1 MMMSSLM
8 SCNDPFMS
16 DHQSIMAVD
25 PNDFLNDIGSVTKG
39 TNESR
44 ADDEDHD
51 SVCPF
56 CSFLR
61 CNELTD
67 CLIDESQVFSA
78 DPALMEWVNMD
89 DSLLE
94 NMILGGFGYPGSTPA
109 VAASTSSSGN
119 SVGTSLDI
127 TPSQSP
133 DRDFDEFLS
142 KLKFEPD
149 EQFLSNE
156 QTAFPFDAFEAS
168 NSNSAADLTPPLTPV
183 HQATQD
189 PLSTCLFE
197 SGIANFEEVNSSLQ
211 KQMLQSCLSDG
222 CASGTASEWSQAPS
236 PACTEVVA
244 DIAEV
249 DSLSPY
255 SEDSGD
261 ADSVHSFSST
271 ASTLKRKAMG
281 EEDDDDEE
289 YLPPSKKANK
299 GAQAAKRAPRKAPA
313 RRNRRVQ
320 DERVKNQNKVAAMKY
335 RAKKRDEKS
344 TMDVLYEA
352 EEEKNKMLKVA
363 AG

>member
-16 DHQSIMAVD
+16 DHQSIIAVD
-25 PNDFLNDIGSVTKG
+25 PNDFLNDIGSVTK
-39 TNESR
+39 
-44 ADDEDHD
+44 
-51 SVCPF
+51 
-56 CSFLR
+56 
-61 CNELTD
+61 
-67 CLIDESQVFSA
+67 DESQDFSA

-94 NMILGGFGYPGSTPA
+94 NMILGGFGYLGSTPA
-109 VAASTSSSGN
+109 AALTSSSGN

-222 CASGTASEWSQAPS
+222 GASGTASEWSQAPS

-249 DSLSPY
+249 DSFSPY

-352 EEEKNKMLKVA
+352 EEEKNKMLKSQLAELEVNIKVLKELL
-363 AG
+363 GEKLKK